1 MFSNN
6 KNEQDIISRIIANRY
21 EINLVKIELI
31 GDKIYTGKG
40 VIYQNEDG
48 KLLLKFFSFYS
59 CKAVSFSPYAAFL

>member
-1 MFSNN
+1 MNMFSNN

-40 VIYQNEDG
+40 VI
-48 KLLLKFFSFYS
+48 LSLIHI
-59 CKAVSFSPYAAFL
+59 

>member
-1 MFSNN
+1 MNMFSNN

-48 KLLLKFFSFYS
+48 KLL
-59 CKAVSFSPYAAFL
+59 